1 MRKMNK
7 IIASIVLTCMCALAV
22 VPYVQAASNYSI
34 SKEGY
39 RKKVATNLYASFTGV
54 SIYDSKGNA
63 VNHIVG
69 AKYGPS
75 EWMPAVGKGYVS
87 AQSSALGSTSY
98 NAQHSYGIGSDPQ
111 SMLDYQWTK
120 N

>member
-1 MRKMNK
+1 MRRINK
-7 IIASIVLTCMCALAV
+7 IIASMVLACMCALAV
-22 VPYVQAASNYSI
+22 VPYVQAASNYNI

-39 RKKVATNLYASFTGV
+39 RKTVATNLYASYTGV

-75 EWMPAVGKGYVS
+75 EWMPAVGKGYVNV
-87 AQSSALGSTSY
+87 QSSSLGGTLY
-98 NAQHSYGIGSDPQ
+98 NAQHSYGMGIDPKN
-111 SMLDYQWTK
+111 MLDYQWTK